1 MKLKPIAQAIIA
13 AGLVGPAFA
22 AYSGHHVVH
31 KSTCGM
37 PAGMTSVESIIT
49 GNSFDS
55 GVDSS
60 VCWHDRV
67 RVSGLIESAYRNV
80 KGLSHSELAAI
91 SGVLDEGSSISSV
104 NSKVFDLNQAVLA
117 VHAKLNSTWS
127 GKAVLRYG
135 FANTPINY
143 TTFGVNTNLNHAWT
157 VEEASIIY
165 SNPAQSPLFVKAGRG
180 FVPFGHYANP
190 FEFSPT
196 LIQAYSQLNEE
207 FIQLGVA
214 SAAGWNASVAGWT
227 SPVGNNGWRYAANLG
242 FDHTMRGVGLHVDAS
257 YISAVEE
264 VTNTASFTHQAVTAT
279 TRNNAW
285 QAGVSTN
292 LNGFDLGARYYR
304 ESVNSGNIWGLH
316 AGYDM
321 HFAGHNHTLGFDYES
336 ASNKLPTVDARWSA
350 DYTVGLAKNV
360 DLEFKYTDFSFKS
373 SSTYTVDGGT
383 TTVNDVINNNPDVVK
398 SKTDPRMWTISL
410 IGRF

>member
-22 AYSGHHVVH
+22 AYSGHQVVH

-37 PAGMTSVESIIT
+37 PTGMTSVESIIA

-67 RVSGLIESAYRNV
+67 RVSGMMEAAYRNV
-80 KGLSHSELAAI
+80 KGLTDVKDAATAHP
-91 SGVLDEGSSISSV
+91 VTT
-104 NSKVFDLNQAVLA
+104 SKAFNLNQAILA
-117 VHAKLNSTWS
+117 VNAKLNSVWS

-135 FANTPINY
+135 FSNTPIDY
-143 TTFGVNTNLNHAWT
+143 RTFAINTDLNPAWT
-157 VEEASIIY
+157 VEEASITY
-165 SNPAQSPLFVKAGRG
+165 SNPSQSPLFMKVGRG

-196 LIQAYSQLNEE
+196 LIQSHSQLNEE
-207 FIQLGVA
+207 FVQLGVA

-227 SPVGNNGWRYAANLG
+227 SSTVGNDWRYSANLG

-264 VTNTASFTHQAVTAT
+264 VSNNQSFTHAATALAT
-279 TRNNAW
+279 ENNAW
-285 QAGVSTN
+285 QAGVSTS

-304 ESVNSGNIWGLH
+304 ESVNSGNIWGVH

-321 HFAGHNHTLGFDYES
+321 HFAGHNHAFGFDYES
-336 ASNKLPTVDARWSA
+336 ASSKFPTVDSRWSA

-360 DLEFKYTDFSFKS
+360 DAEFKYTKFSLKDS
-373 SSTYTVDGGT
+373 ATYNVGT
-383 TTVNDVINNNPDVVK
+383 SAPVATKIA
-398 SKTDPRMWTISL
+398 DPRMWTVSV